1 MRISQSQNNLQS
13 EHELENNPSGTIEPY
28 FQPVKQIEKIQ
39 QRILLSGWGDQAG
52 NQRSAWFD
60 LFGDFFGNVVEFG

>member
-39 QRILLSGWGDQAG
+39 QRILPSG
-52 NQRSAWFD
+52 
-60 LFGDFFGNVVEFG
+60 